1 MKKDLLTE
9 FVELQKEELA
19 QLCNVVKE
27 TVATNIVFHETKAKK
42 KSYGINDMWNL
53 RRSIKTA
60 GGRTR
65 FFYVRG

>member
-9 FVELQKEELA
+9 FAELQKEELA

-27 TVATNIVFHETKAKK
+27 TLAKDIVSFEVKTKR
-42 KSYGINDMWNL
+42 KSYGINDLWSL
-53 RRSIKTA
+53 RRSMKTA
-60 GGRTR
+60 GRTR